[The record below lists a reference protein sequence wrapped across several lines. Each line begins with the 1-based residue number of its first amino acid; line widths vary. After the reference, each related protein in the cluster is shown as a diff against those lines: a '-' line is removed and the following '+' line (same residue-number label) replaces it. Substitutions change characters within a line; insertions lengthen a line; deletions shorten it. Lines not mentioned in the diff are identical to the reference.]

1 MMGVFSDR
9 TSMDDRILYA
19 VFLYENTQEGICPV
33 FEMTQ
38 NT

>member
-1 MMGVFSDR
+1 M
-9 TSMDDRILYA
+9 LYA
-19 VFLYENTQEGICPV
+19 VFLYENTQEETYPV